1 MILFDV
7 AGKVST
13 LLARLTDTRATA
25 LDLLTTRLDS
35 AVSTRAPATDTTTLL
50 SRLSS
55 ARSGYLDNLQFLSH
69 TMRPPTSINQGHGK
83 SFPSTFNR
91 GYLPGQTSTVSC
103 TAGVETTL
111 FSISGPAPGG
121 IINFFSFYGT
131 NSSAVSAT
139 MKIYVD
145 GVVIQ
150 TLSTTLQNVYQ
161 HTVVGAAISSNLN
174 VNDVMVSLGLLRFN
188 TSFSVTIT
196 PSGSTI
202 SVQYNTLWNLY

>member
-50 SRLSS
+50 SRLS
-55 ARSGYLDNLQFLSH
+55 ATRSGYLDNLQFLSH

-103 TAGVETTL
+103 TTGVETTL

-121 IINFFSFYGT
+121 IINFFSFHGT
-131 NSSAVSAT
+131 NTPETYAT

-145 GVVIQ
+145 GVAIQ
-150 TLSTTLQNVYQ
+150 TLNTFLGNIYQ

-188 TSFSVTIT
+188 TSFSVTII
-196 PSGSTI
+196 PAGNSI
-202 SVQYNTLWNLY
+202 SVQYNTLWHLY